1 MKYLKNKLLLFI
13 SLLLIFTVIFL
24 TAITSILYYRSSMA
38 EAKKNSSYLAAAY
51 EQGIDSVLNIY
62 RRELK
67 VTASKSFLTD
77 GKTPGSEQ
85 KRLLDEEA
93 EASGF
98 HYITVADA
106 QGANDKGV
114 QIADQDFFKEAQKGA
129 VYISNPFLNEEQKL
143 TFYIAAPIADTGKV
157 LYGSLPYEAISAE
170 LTKIKIGESG
180 YAFVVNKNG
189 ITVIH
194 PSEDNVSNP
203 KNYFE
208 LAKQDP
214 AYAPTAKIFKEM
226 ISGKTGT
233 GFSYYNGQ
241 RRLVGYVPLN
251 GPEGWSVAVTT
262 PLTQIEGNLRYTL
275 MMCVIA
281 GLVLLL
287 SAIAVTRVFSQRIT
301 KPIVGATQRIER
313 LARGDLEEDIEP
325 VKGKDESARLMIAL
339 QNTIHGLKSYIM
351 DISNVLNAVAAR
363 DLTIKS
369 AVQYQ
374 GDFVPI
380 KSALEQILNSLNNT
394 LWNIVQATDQV
405 RASSAQ
411 VAVGGQNLAENSAEQ
426 AATTE
431 SLTHSL
437 EVVSHHI
444 QDNAEHS
451 ISMKN
456 MTESALLETRHGDE
470 EMQRLQ
476 QSMASIDTSS
486 KQIQSIIHIID
497 DIAFQT
503 NILALNAAVEAA
515 RAGEAG
521 KGFSVVADEVR
532 ELASKSAD
540 AAKQTTDLI
549 HSTIQS
555 VAQGKQN
562 TEQTAGAFKKIV
574 EQTNSINS
582 LVSKISESLKSQ
594 ANSVS
599 ELEDGMQKISMVTQA
614 NSATAEESAA
624 TSEELLGQMQALK
637 EMVMEFQLTESV

>member
-13 SLLLIFTVIFL
+13 SMLLIFTVIFL
-24 TAITSILYYRSSMA
+24 TGISSILYYRSSMD

-51 EQGIDSVLNIY
+51 QQGIDSVLNIY
-62 RRELK
+62 RNELEI
-67 VTASKSFLTD
+67 TAMKSFLTD
-77 GKTPGSEQ
+77 GKTPAQEQ
-85 KRLLDEEA
+85 KRLLEEEA
-93 EASGF
+93 DVSGF
-98 HYITVADA
+98 NYLAVADA
-106 QGANDKGV
+106 KGSNERGD
-114 QIADQDFFKEAQKGA
+114 QIGEELFFQEAQNGTA
-129 VYISNPFLNEEQKL
+129 YISDPFLNEEQKL
-143 TFYIAAPIADTGKV
+143 TVYIGAPIAGTGKV

-180 YAFVVNKNG
+180 YAFVVSRSG
-189 ITVIH
+189 FTVIH
-194 PSEDNVSNP
+194 PDESNVSDP
-203 KNYFE
+203 KDYFE

-214 AYAPTAKIFKEM
+214 SYEPTAKIFGEM
-226 ISGKTGT
+226 TSGKTGT
-233 GFSYYNGQ
+233 GFSFYNGV
-241 RRLVGYVPLN
+241 RRLVGYTPLS

-262 PLTQIEGNLRYTL
+262 PLTQIEGNLRDTL
-275 MMCVIA
+275 LMCVAVGI
-281 GLVLLL
+281 VLLL
-287 SAIAVTRVFSQRIT
+287 ISIAVTRIFSQRIT
-301 KPIVGATQRIER
+301 RPILAATRR
-313 LARGDLEEDIEP
+313 LELLAQGNLQEDIEP
-325 VKGKDESARLMIAL
+325 EKGRDESARLILAL
-339 QNTIHGLKSYIM
+339 QNTILGLRSYIT

-369 AVQYQ
+369 NVQYK

-380 KSALEQILNSLNNT
+380 QTALEQILQSLNST
-394 LWNIVQATDQV
+394 LRNIMHATDQV
-405 RASSAQ
+405 RASSSQ
-411 VAVGGQNLAENSAEQ
+411 VALGGQNLAENSAEQ

-431 SLTHSL
+431 SLSNSL
-437 EVVSHHI
+437 DVVSRHI
-444 QDNAEHS
+444 QDNAEYS
-451 ISMKN
+451 LSMKN
-456 MTESALLETRHGDE
+456 MTEAALLETRQGDE

-476 QSMASIDTSS
+476 QSMASIDASS
-486 KQIQSIIHIID
+486 KKIQSIIHIID

-562 TEQTAGAFKKIV
+562 TELTAGVFQKIV
-574 EQTNSINS
+574 EQTNAINT

-594 ANSVS
+594 AKSVS
-599 ELEDGMQKISMVTQA
+599 DLDEGMQKISTVTQA

-624 TSEELLGQMQALK
+624 TSEELLSQMQMLN
-637 EMVMEFQLTESV
+637 ELINEFRITESF